1 VNRVLVVDD
10 HPLVLLVMLEQARA
24 GFPGAHVVSAG
35 TVAEAIERAGEGVE
49 LVMLDLG
56 LPGCVGIE
64 ALTRMR
70 AAVSGARIVVVSA
83 TEERAVI
90 LAALDAGAA
99 GYIPK
104 TSAPGVVTAALRL
117 VAEGGVYVP
126 PQALEGARAAA
137 GIRLTVRELDVLRL
151 IVRGLA
157 NKEIARNL
165 RISKDTVK
173 QHASAV
179 YAALGV
185 KSRSQVGR
193 AAELRGIKL
202 DR

>member
-10 HPLVLLVMLEQARA
+10 HPLVALIMLEQARA
-24 GFPGAHVVSAG
+24 AFPGAQVASAG
-35 TVAEAIERAGEGVE
+35 SVAEAIASEGVD

-56 LPGCVGIE
+56 LPGCAGIE

-70 AAVSGARIVVVSA
+70 AAHPAARIVVVSA
-83 TEERAVI
+83 TDERAVI
-90 LAALDAGAA
+90 LAALDAGAS

-117 VAEGGVYVP
+117 VAEGGVYLP
-126 PQALEGARAAA
+126 PEVLEGERAAA
-137 GIRLTVRELDVLRL
+137 SIRLSVQELDVLHL

-157 NKEIARNL
+157 NKEIAQNL

-173 QHASAV
+173 QHAKAV
-179 YAALGV
+179 FAALRV
-185 KSRSQVGR
+185 KSRSQAGR
-193 AAELRGIKL
+193 AAERRGIKL